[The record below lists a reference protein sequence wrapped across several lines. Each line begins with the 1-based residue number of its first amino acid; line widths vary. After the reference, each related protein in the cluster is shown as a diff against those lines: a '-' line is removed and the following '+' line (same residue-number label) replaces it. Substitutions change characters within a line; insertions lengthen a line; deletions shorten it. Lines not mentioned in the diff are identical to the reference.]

1 MPRAEELLSAFYD
14 QRAGEEPASDPE
26 ALLRFDKALAA
37 AELRAWERVLDLGA
51 KHGGLGRRARDAG
64 LDVEYTG
71 LELSGENVRR
81 AASDG
86 FEGERAS
93 FRLSIAGFLLER

>member
-1 MPRAEELLSAFYD
+1 MPRADELLSAFYD
-14 QRAGEEPASDPE
+14 QRADEEPASDPE

-37 AELRAWERVLDLGA
+37 AELRTGERVLDLGA
-51 KHGGLGRRARDAG
+51 KHGGLGRRAREAG

-81 AASDG
+81 AARDG
-86 FEGERAS
+86 FDVREADLAKPLPVADGS
-93 FRLSIAGFLLER
+93 